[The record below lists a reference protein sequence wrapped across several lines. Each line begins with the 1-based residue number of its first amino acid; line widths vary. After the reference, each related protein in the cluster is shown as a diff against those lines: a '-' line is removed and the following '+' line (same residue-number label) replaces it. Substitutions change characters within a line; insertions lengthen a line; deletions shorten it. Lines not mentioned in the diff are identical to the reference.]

1 MSAPLRLFLM
11 TRKRGFDWK
20 IFVSQSLEDVHSA
33 WSKQSVLGGVS
44 GVLHVG
50 FGRPAARLFNE
61 ITEGKDGTLFA
72 TAGARFVVPSPS
84 KFSENAIEVVDGLP
98 LYVVLDGWGY
108 IIDDPTRSAGLLS
121 KHALNLPSQHD
132 NGSPK
137 IATGWVSQF
146 LDVAP
151 EFQDTLKQA
160 GVHEEASYL
169 DKEYLLPASLRTAL
183 GQFRFDKLVQDS
195 SDALDIVRFSPPW
208 LRTQELEKLPI
219 TVRLRNVFN
228 MYGIKLVSDLDN
240 FSREKLF
247 ATKNFGRRSY
257 TDLGEALREGLR
269 RGAVDFDFSTTSP
282 SMGQSDPPTG
292 EAPKGGSSQSSIALS
307 IGLVANL
314 LKTLNDLEERDRD
327 ILLGRMGFIGPPRT
341 LESIGSEHGVTRE
354 RVRQVEKRSL
364 ERLIAN
370 EIWDDVMR
378 HRLSKILDSRE
389 EPLPLFGLEVVD
401 DWFKGTSD
409 KQDTLSYLIENL
421 CEGRFHVVKVGAVRF
436 VSRIDQETWNAKLRE
451 ARQLLESAV
460 GLNWSEDDCQNTI
473 STFLQ
478 DGGTELRP
486 LLWDE
491 ASRLCHFSGPSG
503 DRILTAYGR
512 GLEQMVQ
519 VVLEESPLPLHTS
532 EVAQMVSEVASKEIG
547 ESQIRNAVAN
557 VGILLGR
564 GIYGLRKHIPLSDDE
579 IEKIVQLATEIISE
593 HEDGRQWHTSELFT
607 ELRERNGDIFG
618 DRLDKYNLSVAL
630 EMRSGMKYLGRL
642 VWACPDASHEIRVD
656 LRDAVIRILEKAG
669 GPLTTGQINDQLTEF
684 RGVNSTLQIWN
695 RDPVIRVGRGLWG
708 LNDRDVAVKR
718 NQQPELIENVVSAL
732 RQKGTGIHLDEI
744 KEFIRSESTLDPEAI
759 FSIASLDDRV
769 SIGVGRFAYLKEWGD
784 SRRVTLKAAL
794 DRLANQVPGPM
805 NFSDIRDWL
814 EFITERKID
823 KSAVSH
829 ALSSAGMR
837 YLGDGIWEIDERDTD
852 AEG

>member
-11 TRKRGFDWK
+11 TRKRGYDWK
-20 IFVSQSLEDVHSA
+20 IFVSQSLEEVHTE

-61 ITEGKDGTLFA
+61 VTEGKDGTLLA

-84 KFSENAIEVVDGLP
+84 KFSETAIEVVDGLP
-98 LYVVLDGWGY
+98 IYVVLDGWGY
-108 IIDDPTRSAGLLS
+108 MIDDPTRTAGLPS
-121 KHALNLPSQHD
+121 EHALGLPSQHD
-132 NGSPK
+132 NGSPTT
-137 IATGWVSQF
+137 ATGWVAQF

-151 EFQDTLKQA
+151 EFQDALEQ
-160 GVHEEASYL
+160 VYIYDEASYL
-169 DKEYLLPASLRTAL
+169 DREHELPGVVRTAL
-183 GQFRFDKLVQDS
+183 GQFRFDNLVQDS

-228 MYGIKLVSDLDN
+228 MYGIKRVSDLDN
-240 FSREKLF
+240 FNREKLF

-257 TDLGEALREGLR
+257 SDLGEALREGLR
-269 RGAVDFDFSTTSP
+269 RGAIDIDFSAGPP
-282 SMGQSDPPTG
+282 SLDQSHPTIG
-292 EAPKGGSSQSSIALS
+292 EAPIGGSSQSSIALS
-307 IGLVANL
+307 IGLIANL
-314 LKTLNDLEERDRD
+314 LKTLNELEERDRE
-327 ILLGRMGFIGPPRT
+327 ILLGRMGFNEPPRT

-354 RVRQVEKRSL
+354 RIRQVEKRSL
-364 ERLIAN
+364 ERIIAN
-370 EIWDDVMR
+370 ELWDDVMR
-378 HRLSKILDSRE
+378 HRLSVLLDNRE

-421 CEGRFHVVKVGAVRF
+421 CEGRFHVLKVGAVRF
-436 VSRIDQETWNAKLRE
+436 VSRIDQETWNTKLRE
-451 ARQLLESAV
+451 ARHLLESAAD
-460 GLNWSEDDCQNTI
+460 LNWSEDECQNTV

-486 LLWDE
+486 LLWQE

-503 DRILTAYGR
+503 DRVLTAYGR

-519 VVLEESPLPLHTS
+519 VVLEDSPVPLHTS
-532 EVAQMVSEVASKEIG
+532 EVAQMVSDVAGKEIG
-547 ESQIRNAVAN
+547 ESQIRNAVAS

-564 GIYGLRKHIPLSDDE
+564 GTYGLRKHIPLSDDE
-579 IEKIVQLATEIISE
+579 IEKIAQLATEVISE
-593 HEDGRQWHTSELFT
+593 HEDDRQWHTSELVA
-607 ELRERNGDIFG
+607 ELRERYGDICG

-630 EMRSGMKYLGRL
+630 EMKSGLKYLGRL
-642 VWACPDASHEIRVD
+642 VWACPDANHAMRVD
-656 LRDAVIRILEKAG
+656 LRDAVIGILENAG
-669 GPLTTGQINDQLTEF
+669 GPLTTSQINDKLTEF
-684 RGVNSTLQIWN
+684 RGVNSTFQIWN
-695 RDPVIRVGRGLWG
+695 RDPVIRVGRSLWG
-708 LNDRDVAVKR
+708 LNDRDVVVKR
-718 NQQPELIENVVSAL
+718 DQQPKLMENVVSAI
-732 RQKGTGIHLDEI
+732 RRKGTGIHLDEI
-744 KEFIRSESTLDPEAI
+744 KDFIGSETDLEPEAI
-759 FSIASLDDRV
+759 FSIASLDDRI

-805 NFSDIRDWL
+805 DISDIKDWL
-814 EFITERKID
+814 EFITERKIE
-823 KSAVSH
+823 KNIVSH
-829 ALSSAGMR
+829 ALSSAGMN
-837 YLGDGIWEIDERDTD
+837 YLGDGIWEISERDTE